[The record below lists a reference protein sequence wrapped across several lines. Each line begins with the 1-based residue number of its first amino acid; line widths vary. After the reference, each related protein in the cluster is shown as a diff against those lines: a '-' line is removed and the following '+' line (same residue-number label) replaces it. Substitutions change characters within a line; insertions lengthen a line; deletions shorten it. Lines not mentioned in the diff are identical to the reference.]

1 MIVVSNTSPLMNL
14 AVINQLKI
22 IELLYGKII
31 IPEEVTN
38 ELFAAGIYLL
48 NEQSTWIEKHQVKN
62 KGLADS
68 LKIELDD
75 GEAEAIALAIELKA
89 DLVLID
95 ERLGRNIASRFGQ
108 KCIGIMGMLIE
119 AKHKGIIASV
129 KPIMDDLITKAGF
142 WVSNDLYIKI
152 LREAREGEL

>member
-22 IELLYGKII
+22 IEQLYGKVI
-31 IPEEVTN
+31 IPEEVSK
-38 ELFAAGIYLL
+38 ELFAAGIYPLI
-48 NEQSTWIEKHQVKN
+48 EQSPWIEKHQVKSTR
-62 KGLADS
+62 LAGS

-108 KCIGIMGMLIE
+108 KCIGILGMLME
-119 AKHKGIIASV
+119 AKHRGIIASV
-129 KPIMDDLITKAGF
+129 KPVVDDLITAAGF
-142 WVSNDLYIKI
+142 WVRNDLYLKV
-152 LREAREGEL
+152 LREAGEE